1 MIAHCDFHI
10 HSALSPCS
18 DDDMSPGLIVGLA
31 KLAGLDFI
39 AITDHQSCG
48 NCAAAMA
55 IAQAYEGPV
64 VVPGMEIES
73 SEEIHLLCLFPDLQA
88 AKEMEA
94 LVQQAMLPL
103 KNRPEIFGEQLLF
116 NEEDEATG
124 CEWRLLMQ
132 ACQLSCDEIARQ
144 VLARGGVCIPAHLD
158 REANSMLQTLGAVP
172 PDFPTDWIELSQR
185 ADLDQFFRNHP
196 DLVRYHVLIDSDAHH
211 LVQIDEPGWPI
222 DVQPWSDPAEA
233 RLQVL
238 SALRPQFRQ

>member
-1 MIAHCDFHI
+1 
-10 HSALSPCS
+10 
-18 DDDMSPGLIVGLA
+18 MSPGLIVGLA

-55 IAQAYEGPV
+55 LGEAYEGPV

-88 AKEMEA
+88 AKELET

-124 CEWRLLMQ
+124 CESLLLLQ

-158 REANSMLQTLGAVP
+158 REANSMLQNLGAVP
-172 PDFPTDWIELSQR
+172 QDFPTDWIELSKR
-185 ADLDQFFRNHP
+185 SDPALFFRNHP
-196 DLVRYHVLIDSDAHH
+196 DLACYHSLIDSDAHH
-211 LVQIDEPGWPI
+211 LTQIEEPGWPI
-222 DVQPWSDPAEA
+222 DVQPWSNPAQA
-233 RLQVL
+233 RLHL
-238 SALRPQFRQ
+238 LAALRPRFRQ